1 MKMPK
6 KVRSIPVTRWA
17 NEAPGAGRDAEL
29 GDVFRVLA
37 SEEPLDAP
45 ALAAVGRR
53 LAQQSGAVSRRPLR
67 FLPLALAVLVVGSG
81 VALAEWSG
89 SGLRQLQ
96 TYVLRPKTA
105 VRGTPPR
112 ALSPP
117 VQAPRSAD
125 VLAAPSEPA
134 EPELSAAPVATAPAA
149 ASNRSFRP
157 APSALSLETELL
169 QKAFTKLRRARD
181 ARGAL
186 ALLDDY
192 QARFPNGLM
201 SLEAAAARVDAL
213 LLLGRR
219 SDALS
224 LLSRLPLERLGRQT
238 ELTLVRAELQ
248 AERDCSQA
256 LGDFDAVLAAAASGG
271 LSERALYGRAGCRL
285 RLGQAAAGH
294 ADLQAYL
301 ARFPEGRFAERVRAR
316 LAQHD

>member
-6 KVRSIPVTRWA
+6 KVRSMPVTRWA
-17 NEAPGAGRDAEL
+17 NEATGGGPDAEL
-29 GDVFRVLA
+29 GDVFRALA

-53 LAQQSGAVSRRPLR
+53 LAQQSGAASRRPLR

-96 TYVLRPKTA
+96 TYVLRPKTSG
-105 VRGTPPR
+105 RGTPPR
-112 ALSPP
+112 ALSPR

-125 VLAAPSEPA
+125 VPAAPTEPT
-134 EPELSAAPVATAPAA
+134 EPELSAAPVVTAPPAV
-149 ASNRSFRP
+149 SNRSFHP

-169 QKAFTKLRRARD
+169 QKAFTKLRRERD
-181 ARGAL
+181 AHGAL

-192 QARFPNGLM
+192 QARFPHGLM
-201 SLEAAAARVDAL
+201 SLEAATARVDAL

-248 AERDCSQA
+248 AERDCNQA

-271 LSERALYGRAGCRL
+271 LAERALYGRAGCRL